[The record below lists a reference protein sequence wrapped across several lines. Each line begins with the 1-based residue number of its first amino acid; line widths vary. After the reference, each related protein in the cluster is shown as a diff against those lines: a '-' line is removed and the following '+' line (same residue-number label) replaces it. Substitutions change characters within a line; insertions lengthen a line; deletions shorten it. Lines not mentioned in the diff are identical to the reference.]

1 MAINCSI
8 IFSSTIKNNKLAVE
22 KETDDMN
29 IQQALSQL
37 VDGTNLSQSEMS
49 AVMQQL
55 MTGEATP
62 AQIGAFLVALR
73 IKGETVDEITG
84 AAQVMRSLATPVD
97 INCEHLVDT
106 CGTGG
111 DGANLFNVST
121 AAAFVVAACGGKV
134 AKHGNRSVSSSTG
147 SADVLEAAGV
157 RLDITPEHV
166 GRCVEEVGVGFMF
179 APAHH
184 SAMKH
189 AIGPR
194 KELAMR
200 TVFNMLGPMT
210 NPAGVKAQVIGVFD
224 ANLCRPMAEV
234 LKNLGSQHVMVVHS
248 EDGLDEI
255 SLAAP
260 THVAELKQQSVEE
273 YTIQPED
280 VGLKT
285 QSLTGLSVDSSVES
299 LSLINQALGDRATI
313 EAQKAADIIAL
324 NAGAAVYV
332 SGVASSFQEGVKMA
346 EDAIG
351 SGLAKAKIQELAAF
365 TDCCQQQ

>member
-1 MAINCSI
+1 
-8 IFSSTIKNNKLAVE
+8 
-22 KETDDMN
+22 MN
-29 IQQALSQL
+29 IQHALNTVVSNNHLSQQ
-37 VDGTNLSQSEMS
+37 DMA
-49 AVMQQL
+49 AVMRQI

-62 AQIGAFLVALR
+62 AQIGGFLVALR
-73 IKGETVDEITG
+73 MKGETVDEVTG
-84 AAQVMRSLATPVD
+84 AAQVMRELATPVAVTAS
-97 INCEHLVDT
+97 NLVDT

-121 AAAFVVAACGGKV
+121 ASAFVVAACGGHV

-157 RLDITPEHV
+157 HLDISPEQV
-166 GRCVEEVGVGFMF
+166 ARCVQEVGVGFMF

-210 NPAGVKAQVIGVFD
+210 NPAGVKRQVIGVFD
-224 ANLCRPMAEV
+224 KSLCRPMAEV
-234 LKNLGSQHVMVVHS
+234 LQNLGSEHVMVVHAC
-248 EDGLDEI
+248 DGLDELT
-255 SLAAP
+255 LAGNSY
-260 THVAELKQQSVEE
+260 VAELNNGEVTE
-273 YTIQPED
+273 YEISPQD
-280 VGLKT
+280 VGLT
-285 QSLTGLSVDSSVES
+285 ESSLEGLSVNSAEES
-299 LSLINQALGDRATI
+299 LALIQNALGERSTQA
-313 EAQKAADIIAL
+313 AQKAADIIAL

-332 SGVASSFQEGVKMA
+332 SGVASSLEEGVRMA

-365 TDCCQQQ
+365 SDCCKTAGE

>member
-1 MAINCSI
+1 
-8 IFSSTIKNNKLAVE
+8 
-22 KETDDMN
+22 MN
-29 IQQALSQL
+29 IQQALNT
-37 VDGTNLSQSEMS
+37 VVGGKNLEQSEM
-49 AVMQQL
+49 ADVMRL
-55 MTGEATP
+55 IMTGEATP
-62 AQIGAFLVALR
+62 AQIGGFLVALR
-73 IKGETVDEITG
+73 MKGETVDEITG
-84 AAQVMRSLATPVD
+84 AAQVMRELATPVAID
-97 INCEHLVDT
+97 AQNLVDT

-121 AAAFVVAACGGKV
+121 ASAFVVAACGGKV

-157 RLDITPEHV
+157 RLGLEPEQV
-166 GRCVEEVGVGFMF
+166 ARCVEEIGVGFMF

-210 NPAGVKAQVIGVFD
+210 NPAGVKRQVIGVFSAD
-224 ANLCRPMAEV
+224 LCRPMAEV
-234 LKNLGSQHVMVVHS
+234 LQKLGSEHVLVVHAN
-248 EDGLDEI
+248 DGLDELT
-255 SLAAP
+255 LA
-260 THVAELKQQSVEE
+260 TSSHIAELKDGVVQE
-273 YTIQPED
+273 YDIAPEN
-280 VGLKT
+280 VGLT
-285 QSLTGLSVDSSVES
+285 TRDLDGLSVSSADES
-299 LSLINQALGDRATI
+299 LALIQDALGDRSTSA
-313 EAQKAADIIAL
+313 AAKAADIIAF

-332 SGVASSFQEGVKMA
+332 SGIADSLEEGVRMA

-365 TDCCQQQ
+365 TECCRQA